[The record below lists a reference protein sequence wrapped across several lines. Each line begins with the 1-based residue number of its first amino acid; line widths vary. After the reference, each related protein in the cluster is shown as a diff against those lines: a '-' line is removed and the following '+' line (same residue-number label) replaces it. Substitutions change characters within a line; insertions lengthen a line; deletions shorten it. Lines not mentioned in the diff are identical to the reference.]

1 MHTLEY
7 ECKQMRNVQRASDRS
22 GIVLDV
28 DNLSSAGK
36 LSLGY

>member
-7 ECKQMRNVQRASDRS
+7 ECKQMRNVVYVRQN
-22 GIVLDV
+22 VLDV